1 MKEKRD
7 QTLSVAITET
17 MKKQLEELAEQHE
30 WTISQTC
37 YVILREYLASAN
49 GASAPLVDKRG

>member
-17 MKKQLEELAEQHE
+17 MKKQLEEIAEQHE

-37 YVILREYLASAN
+37 FVILRDYLASAY
-49 GASAPLVDKRG
+49 GATRKN